1 MITLPMRFAIHS
13 QQPCRSFVKSAV
25 QEFMPLVDEETRQA
39 IREDLDIID
48 SSLTFMNDLFAV
60 HD

>member
-1 MITLPMRFAIHS
+1 
-13 QQPCRSFVKSAV
+13 
-25 QEFMPLVDEETRQA
+25 MPLVDEETRQA